1 MTINLT
7 TPVGRIV
14 QGDLSKPQPVLDNA
28 GKQKVGRDGQPMIQ
42 HYFALAIPK
51 TPGHTHWA
59 QTDWGKQIWD
69 EGNRAHPN
77 FAPHPTFSWKIED
90 GDSAVPNKK
99 GKLNRDREGF
109 PGHWVLKFRSGFL
122 PKTYNAD
129 GSAPVPADS
138 LKCGYYAQ
146 VNCSV
151 AGNTGDSP
159 GVYLNPNMVA
169 LSGYGPEIIAGPDA
183 AEAGF
188 GAAPLPPGASA
199 TPVGGFAPTTPG
211 FPPGVAPIVTGVPT
225 GAPVSA
231 GVAPSGP
238 FAAPYATPFSPP
250 PSTPLAM
257 ATAGPATTSP
267 SNPPVNPAFL
277 APPPPPASISM
288 PPPPRALTP
297 KAAGASYADLI
308 KAGWTDALLVQ
319 HGMMQP

>member
-14 QGDLSKPQPVLDNA
+14 QGDLAKAQPVLDNL
-28 GKQKVGRDGQPMIQ
+28 GKQKLTRDGHPAIQ
-42 HYFALAIPK
+42 HFISLAIPK

-90 GDSAVPNKK
+90 GDSGIPNKK
-99 GKLNRDREGF
+99 GKKNCEREGM
-109 PGHWVLKFRSGFL
+109 PGNWILKFRSGFL

-129 GSAPVPADS
+129 GSLAIPADQI
-138 LKCGYYAQ
+138 KCGYYVQ

-151 AGNTGDSP
+151 AGNTGESP

-169 LSGYGPEIIAGPDA
+169 LSGYGEEIIAGPDA
-183 AEAGF
+183 SEAGF

-199 TPVGGFAPTTPG
+199 TPIGGFV
-211 FPPGVAPIVTGVPT
+211 PP
-225 GAPVSA
+225 PVA
-231 GVAPSGP
+231 GVAPAVP
-238 FAAPYATPFSPP
+238 FTPAAPAAAPFPPATTAPATPSF
-250 PSTPLAM
+250 A
-257 ATAGPATTSP
+257 PAAIPTTSP
-267 SNPPVNPAFL
+267 SNVPPPINPAFL
-277 APPPPPASISM
+277 APPPPPA
-288 PPPPRALTP
+288 PPAAKQLTA

-319 HGMMQP
+319 HGMMLP

>member
-90 GDSAVPNKK
+90 GDSAIPNKK

-151 AGNTGDSP
+151 AGNTGESP

-199 TPVGGFAPTTPG
+199 TPVGGLAVTTPG
-211 FPPGVAPIVTGVPT
+211 FPPGVAPIGTGVPT
-225 GAPVSA
+225 GAPVA
-231 GVAPSGP
+231 AGP
-238 FAAPYATPFSPP
+238 FAAPSAPVFSPP
-250 PSTPLAM
+250 PNTSPAT
-257 ATAGPATTSP
+257 ATAGPVTTSP

-288 PPPPRALTP
+288 PPPPRALTA

-319 HGMMQP
+319 HGMMSP

>member
-14 QGDLSKPQPVLDNA
+14 QGDLAKAQPVLDNL
-28 GKQKVGRDGQPMIQ
+28 GKQKLTRDGHPAIQ
-42 HYFALAIPK
+42 HFISLAIPK

-90 GDSAVPNKK
+90 GDSGIPNKK
-99 GKLNRDREGF
+99 GKKNCDREGF
-109 PGHWVLKFRSGFL
+109 PGHWILKFRSGFL

-129 GSAPVPADS
+129 GSLAIPADQI
-138 LKCGYYAQ
+138 KCGYYVQ

-151 AGNTGDSP
+151 AGNTGESP

-169 LSGYGPEIIAGPDA
+169 LSGYGEEIIAGPDA
-183 AEAGF
+183 SEAGF

-199 TPVGGFAPTTPG
+199 TPIGGFVPPAVPAAPGVPVPAPLVPAPMPTFSAVPAATPTTP
-211 FPPGVAPIVTGVPT
+211 
-225 GAPVSA
+225 
-231 GVAPSGP
+231 PS
-238 FAAPYATPFSPP
+238 SPP
-250 PSTPLAM
+250 PI
-257 ATAGPATTSP
+257 
-267 SNPPVNPAFL
+267 NPAFL
-277 APPPPPASISM
+277 APPPPPA
-288 PPPPRALTP
+288 PPAAKQLTA

-319 HGMMQP
+319 HGMMLP

>member
-14 QGDLSKPQPVLDNA
+14 QGDLAKAQPVLDNL
-28 GKQKVGRDGQPMIQ
+28 GKQKLTRDGHPAIQ
-42 HYFALAIPK
+42 HFISLAIPK

-90 GDSAVPNKK
+90 GDSQIPNKK
-99 GKLNRDREGF
+99 SKKNCDREGF
-109 PGHWVLKFRSGFL
+109 PGHWILKFRSGFL

-129 GSAPVPADS
+129 GSLAIPADQI
-138 LKCGYYAQ
+138 KCGYYVQ

-151 AGNTGDSP
+151 AGNTGESP

-169 LSGYGPEIIAGPDA
+169 LSGYGEEIIAGPDA
-183 AEAGF
+183 SEAGF

-199 TPVGGFAPTTPG
+199 TPIGGFVPPVTPG
-211 FPPGVAPIVTGVPT
+211 VPAVGVAPAVP
-225 GAPVSA
+225 
-231 GVAPSGP
+231 PS
-238 FAAPYATPFSPP
+238 FAAPTGIPSPAPAATTTTFPSNVPP
-250 PSTPLAM
+250 PI
-257 ATAGPATTSP
+257 
-267 SNPPVNPAFL
+267 NPAFL
-277 APPPPPASISM
+277 APPPPPAV
-288 PPPPRALTP
+288 PAKQLTA
-297 KAAGASYADLI
+297 KSAGASYADLI

-319 HGMMQP
+319 HGMMLP